1 MKVTELPVSDA
12 VAQAYE
18 RDGFYVAHTLL
29 AAKECEELKNEAM
42 RVLREHGR
50 PGATV
55 YVGVAAAS
63 PTYYKLA
70 DDPRIVSILEKIM
83 PDGVAFL
90 SDKFVFKSGDKQFA
104 TPWHYDAAY
113 WPNTRPKLSVWIAL
127 DDCAAENGALK
138 VLPGSHKR
146 EWKHVVSDKKATNG
160 EFDNVIPETQWKPED
175 ELVCEIKKGGA
186 IFFSDRL
193 LHASCEN
200 SAGLDRYA
208 IISTYHAP
216 VEDEE
221 FDKRFAARHGVV
233 PKRD

>member
-1 MKVTELPVSDA
+1 MKATELPVSDA
-12 VAQAYE
+12 VTQGYQ
-18 RDGFYVAHTLL
+18 RDGYHVAHDLL
-29 AAKECEELKNEAM
+29 TAKECEELKIEAM

-63 PTYYKLA
+63 PTYSKLA
-70 DDPRIVSILEKIM
+70 DHPRIVTILEKIM

-90 SDKFVFKSGDKQFA
+90 SDKFVFKSGEKKFA

-127 DDCAAENGALK
+127 DDCSAENGALK
-138 VLPGSHKR
+138 VLPGSHRR
-146 EWKHVVSDKKATNG
+146 EWQHVRSDKRATND
-160 EFDNVIPETQWKPED
+160 EFDNVIPESQWKSED

-200 SAGLDRYA
+200 PAGLDRYA

-216 VEDEE
+216 AEDED
-221 FDKRFAARHGVV
+221 FDKRFAARHVIV
-233 PKRD
+233 RKR